1 MAKGAPPSQSPQR
14 QYRRVFSFL
23 SKQMSKESP
32 STTATS
38 TARRIKKQKSMVGI
52 GSVSWNMFK
61 KSSNRSPSA
70 HQQQQQ
76 QQQHTST
83 SGNGCGGVFISADE
97 PFVSNTCRC
106 TDPTTM
112 NVNRIKTPYDSST
125 ITTTTSKHE
134 QSYSRGGGFRSFPSG
149 DDTVGGNQRKKTSK
163 KKVYDSVQWPCALL
177 QDTIEQDR
185 LVAQHYLLRTVF
197 GGDHHAP
204 VQSLL
209 SQQQQQHHHHSV
221 FGSGGEGGTIM
232 SSPTTSASSSLCS
245 NHDNNNSGS
254 QSDSGPVVLD
264 VGCGLGQ
271 WSMEMATAYPNSTFI
286 GLDILPTFPKD
297 IKPRNCY
304 FLQVNVKRLPLPFAD
319 QSVDFIYQRD
329 LNWGLGQDDWY
340 PLIKEY
346 LRILKP
352 GGWIEL
358 VEADLETKSS
368 LEKECAMN
376 DKLLEGF
383 SRRRQDPFV
392 ARRLPTMLAIHGFRR
407 VESHFQSL
415 PLGWKNNN
423 PTYDADNHQHVT
435 SDSHGNNDTPGR
447 QVQAIASQYLFY
459 LRSLDPWLRLVMGLS
474 QSKYIDYVDQLPLE
488 WEQAQTYVNW
498 HCATAQKPY
507 E

>member
-1 MAKGAPPSQSPQR
+1 
-14 QYRRVFSFL
+14 
-23 SKQMSKESP
+23 
-32 STTATS
+32 
-38 TARRIKKQKSMVGI
+38 
-52 GSVSWNMFK
+52 
-61 KSSNRSPSA
+61 
-70 HQQQQQ
+70 
-76 QQQHTST
+76 
-83 SGNGCGGVFISADE
+83 
-97 PFVSNTCRC
+97 
-106 TDPTTM
+106 M
-112 NVNRIKTPYDSST
+112 NVNRIKPAYDSST
-125 ITTTTSKHE
+125 ITTTTATTTTKHD
-134 QSYSRGGGFRSFPSG
+134 QSYTNSGGGFRSLPPILSSG
-149 DDTVGGNQRKKTSK
+149 NGMAGGNQRRKISK
-163 KKVYDSVQWPCALL
+163 RKVYDPAQWPCALL

-197 GGDHHAP
+197 GSDHHAP

-209 SQQQQQHHHHSV
+209 SQQLQQRHHHHHHHSV
-221 FGSGGEGGTIM
+221 FGSGGEGVANM

-245 NHDNNNSGS
+245 THDNNNNNNGGS
-254 QSDSGPVVLD
+254 QSDHGPVVLD

-271 WSMEMATAYPNSTFI
+271 WSMEMATTYPNSTFI

-415 PLGWKNNN
+415 PLGWKHNN
-423 PTYDADNHQHVT
+423 PTYDADHHQHVT
-435 SDSHGNNDTPGR
+435 NDSHDNSSTPGR

-459 LRSLDPWLRLVMGLS
+459 LRSLGPWLRLVMGLS